1 MNEVLA
7 GPVLAANEISAGTAG
22 LFVVVLLCIASGF
35 IFYFM
40 SGSLKRMRSHV
51 EDGDFAAADA
61 RRRAAKAGEGEPAEA
76 SHAQAATIPAQ
87 STGAPPDA

>member
-1 MNEVLA
+1 VNEVFA

-22 LFVVVLLCIASGF
+22 LFIASGF

-51 EDGDFAAADA
+51 EDGDFAAVDA
-61 RRRAAKAGEGEPAEA
+61 RHRAPKAGEGEPAEA
-76 SHAQAATIPAQ
+76 SVEAGQAQTATIPAQ